1 MLILTGRAVRDH
13 HGLVIV
19 PCGLPGGPEDDVV
32 TFRDFGQPVVGSD
45 LPEYGAF
52 AQVLCKRDED
62 GIPAVRSWRYYSD
75 VPPAGLVQGA
85 VRRNNSA
92 VKMAVTRADEHRV
105 AGQAPLVLAQ
115 GLRRNDTTGQFYEEL
130 VLYYSTPALNAALKV
145 SDPNTLWY
153 VVFQRFT
160 DA

>member
-52 AQVLCKRDED
+52 AQVVCNRED
-62 GIPAVRSWRYYSD
+62 GILAVQSWRYYPD
-75 VPPAGLVQGA
+75 VPPASLVQHA
-85 VRRNNSA
+85 VHRNNA
-92 VKMAVTRADEHRV
+92 PVETALTQAEEHMG
-105 AGQAPLVLAQ
+105 ASQDPLVLAQ

-130 VLYYSTPALNAALKV
+130 VLYYSTPVLNAALEV

-153 VVFQRFT
+153 VVFQRF
-160 DA
+160 AEV